1 MTTASFQAPSRFN
14 TFGSVGAKPPT
25 ADKMSQGSGKPFAD
39 TTWRSDSIWAN
50 KYGGAFGRDT
60 SGSRGTDEVSPTA
73 PSGSAQLNHQSE
85 AEPRVPSSGPRGSF
99 WNSQDNM
106 PQGRAASGNTSPSIS
121 RDSMVDSQYFGSR
134 SAVGQNGNPLSGLS
148 KSQTRLNPSSV
159 PFSSPSMF
167 ENDLDNTQFPP
178 QAKYPFDQPASSFH
192 RGSQDQGFANP
203 RLSRDSGLLNS
214 RSSDFGQPGAM
225 SQYSFDASMANNA
238 SLNSNRPAMT
248 HQSISYPLNGVS
260 QRGRG
265 GTDQD
270 MAALLKN
277 SMCFEDPYEA
287 DPHGYGN
294 PGAQS
299 SQLNPGSQAWS
310 QEYENPGRSFAPGF
324 QQDSFAD
331 QVPGAY
337 YGPKR
342 GSVDRNSP
350 AASAHRTGFNSPR
363 FAPGPNPR
371 SDVYL
376 SRPGSSRNS
385 VLGQDI
391 DRPQGSSQYVSQN
404 PQFYPNNQ
412 YYSPN
417 VTSQFGAQP
426 THYDIY
432 GQNAGYRNPMTMPPY
447 GMPMSTYMPG
457 MSTSVRSSRDTD
469 PGRGVRSQTL
479 EEFRANNKSSK
490 RYDLK
495 DIYEHIVEFSGDQH
509 GSRFIQE
516 KLQTA
521 NSDEKDQVF
530 REIEANALQLMKDVF
545 GNYVIQKFFEHGNQV
560 QKKIIAGKMKGKVAE
575 LSTQMYACRV
585 VQKALEHVLVEQQE
599 EIVEEL
605 KPDIMRIVKDQNGN
619 HVVQK
624 IISMVPRMCVPF
636 MMNAFRGHV
645 HSLAAH
651 NYGCRVIQRMLE
663 QGTETERRELMD
675 EVHSCI
681 PHLISDQFGNY
692 VAQHIVV
699 QGSTEDRSKIIRLVV
714 DELISLSK
722 HKFASNVVEKCIEYG
737 TLEDRKAIRIKLT
750 TPSSDGTSP
759 LQAMMRDQFGN
770 YVIQKMLKTLKGED
784 RASFV
789 THLTPE
795 VESAKKNAP
804 SRQVT
809 AVEGLINNPDEID
822 SNDMAQPATPGL
834 QLDVNSASP
843 TPGLTTEHNSPDS
856 SSPPSTN
863 SSAEEEVVHDH
874 PRAKMTET
882 EGQPHLVVQ
891 VDEAE
896 R

>member
-1 MTTASFQAPSRFN
+1 MATAAPRGYN

-25 ADKMSQGSGKPFAD
+25 TDKMSQGSGKPFTD
-39 TTWRSDSIWAN
+39 TTWRPDSIWAN
-50 KYGGAFGRDT
+50 KFGSAFPTQRDAIGPRGNMNT
-60 SGSRGTDEVSPTA
+60 LGLLVTGVVAKYEVIGSDEISPTA

-85 AEPRVPSSGPRGSF
+85 AEPRVPSSGPRGGF
-99 WNSQDNM
+99 WNQD
-106 PQGRAASGNTSPSIS
+106 AASGNTSPSIS
-121 RDSMVDSQYFGSR
+121 RDNMVESQYFGSR
-134 SAVGQNGNPLSGLS
+134 SVVGQNGNSLSGLS

-159 PFSSPSMF
+159 PFNNSPMF
-167 ENDLDNTQFPP
+167 GGDLDNMQFPP
-178 QAKYPFDQPASSFH
+178 QTKYSFDQSAAPFH
-192 RGSQDQGFANP
+192 RGSQDQGFVNP
-203 RLSRDSGLLNS
+203 RLGRESGGMLNS
-214 RSSDFGQPGAM
+214 RSSDLGQQASGAVP
-225 SQYSFDASMANNA
+225 QYSFDASIANNA
-238 SLNSNRPAMT
+238 ALNSNRPTMT
-248 HQSISYPLNGVS
+248 HQSISFPLNGVS

-265 GTDQD
+265 SATKIWLLCSRTACLWRILTRPTPTAMAIPVCPSTQD
-270 MAALLKN
+270 PNHGLKSTRIPVALLDLATNKIV
-277 SMCFEDPYEA
+277 SLTRSPEHTTVPR
-287 DPHGYGN
+287 
-294 PGAQS
+294 GA
-299 SQLNPGSQAWS
+299 
-310 QEYENPGRSFAPGF
+310 R
-324 QQDSFAD
+324 
-331 QVPGAY
+331 
-337 YGPKR
+337 GP
-342 GSVDRNSP
+342 V
-350 AASAHRTGFNSPR
+350 HRTGGFNSPR

-371 SDVYL
+371 SDAYL

-385 VLGQDI
+385 VLGQDL
-391 DRPQGSSQYVSQN
+391 DRTQGSSQYVTQN
-404 PQFYPNNQ
+404 PQFYPTNQ

-417 VTSQFGAQP
+417 VTSQYGPQP

-432 GQNAGYRNPMTMPPY
+432 GQNAGYRNPMSMPAY
-447 GMPMSTYMPG
+447 GMPMNSYLPG
-457 MSTSVRSSRDTD
+457 MNAPARSSRDTD

-636 MMNAFRGHV
+636 MMNAFRGQV

-681 PHLISDQFGNY
+681 PQLISDQFGNY

-699 QGSTEDRSKIIRLVV
+699 QGSTEDRSRIIRLVV
-714 DELISLSK
+714 DELIGLSK

-750 TPSSDGTSP
+750 TPSADGTSP

-770 YVIQKMLKTLKGED
+770 YTLKGED
-784 RASFV
+784 RTSFV

-795 VESAKKNAP
+795 VDSAKKNAP

-809 AVEGLINNPDEID
+809 AVEGLINNPDE
-822 SNDMAQPATPGL
+822 NDPSSRTDIAQPDSPGL
-834 QLDVNSASP
+834 QLDVNSTSP
-843 TPGLTTEHNSPDS
+843 TPGLTTEHNSPEAAVRLAPIPVQRKRS
-856 SSPPSTN
+856 STTIPGPRLQQQTASLIW
-863 SSAEEEVVHDH
+863 SS
-874 PRAKMTET
+874 K
-882 EGQPHLVVQ
+882 
-891 VDEAE
+891 
-896 R
+896 